1 MKIKKILII
10 CLIIAILVGAF
21 YLLINSS
28 DNNKNNLI
36 KLSYDEIINKI
47 DNKESFVLVISRTN
61 CSHCANYKPK
71 LKEVAGKYN
80 IKIYYIDT
88 DELDKETLTKF
99 TQKMSFDGSTPTT
112 LFIKDGEEKT
122 TATRI
127 EGDVSEERLIEKLK
141 KNGFIK

>member
-1 MKIKKILII
+1 MKTKKILIYS
-10 CLIIAILVGAF
+10 IIIVILLGITFVF
-21 YLLINSS
+21 LN
-28 DNNKNNLI
+28 NNKSNLI
-36 KLSYDEIINKI
+36 KLSYEEIIEKVNSK
-47 DNKESFVLVISRTN
+47 DSFVLVISRTN

-71 LKEVAGKYN
+71 LKKVSNKYD

-88 DELDKETLTKF
+88 DELDKNTLDNFSKQF
-99 TQKMSFDGSTPTT
+99 SFDGSTPTT

-127 EGDVSEERLIEKLK
+127 EGDVPVERIIDKLK